1 MRTSSDNFNPDNGG
15 HKNGADNGNKP
26 LPYRPAGVS
35 PIASAPFN
43 AELARLQRTLIDG
56 DEKKNRLKLL
66 DYLGLLWRGKWIIL
80 ACLIATGSLAAYYTY
95 SLPFIYESSLQIL
108 VNEREQSVPL
118 LTSPSY
124 WTNSDR
130 ELKKELQILTSRPIL
145 EKTAARL
152 MDIRYVDTSTR
163 TAVLPV
169 IAAAETKLA
178 PRFLKSTP
186 QEAHSLMV
194 DQVVASL
201 RKMIIVTPSKDA
213 DIIQVT
219 THAGDP
225 HEAALISN
233 VYADIYIADNLEQNS
248 RKAKQMKQFVSKQ
261 MEITRDSLSKQEVDL
276 KEYLEENGILGLD
289 LQSSDL
295 VAAKSKLE
303 NEAAQTQIEISTL
316 SRKLQEA
323 KRQYAEVDSTFPAE
337 FASGSWVYATKLQE
351 QIAERTIRK
360 NLMNSKEF
368 KGASTLGYENMMRKE
383 DQELAMLKHQL
394 DSVVTKLKDS
404 KVTAALNPSRDGD
417 MPTMAVSSLKRQI
430 FEDEIALQALK
441 AQYGA
446 IMAAKGEIERK
457 IAMVPS
463 QELDV
468 QRLQRE
474 KTALDKIYKEL
485 NEEYNKK
492 VLEEQSVTPTARIF
506 EPALPVLKPVSPNRT
521 ANIAVGIFIGLAIGV
536 GIALLLAYSDT
547 TVHSPDELEKNGFTV
562 LTTIPLIPSGALT
575 YDVREGDALA
585 QRLNGRASSH
595 LIAHIQPKAPI
606 AEAYRSLRTAVQFA
620 GIEEPARKILVASSV
635 PQEGKST
642 TSTNL
647 AITLAQSGARTLLID
662 CDLRR
667 PTQNSVFGLPREPGL
682 VNCLIGTKR
691 LEEAIHPS
699 GVPNLDILTS
709 GTIPP
714 NPSELIGSRR
724 MREML
729 TELEDHYDMIII
741 DSPPVGAVTDAVI
754 LSTLADTTILV
765 VRAHKTKMEF
775 LEKARE
781 GLERVNMPLLGV
793 VLNDFD
799 VSQSYGSASY
809 RYYRYYRYY
818 NYYGGLEDEQAGKS
832 RKDRRARAALKEFRS
847 ESKEIRN
854 GS

>member
-1 MRTSSDNFNPDNGG
+1 MSTSSDNFNPDSDRNR
-15 HKNGADNGNKP
+15 NGNKP
-26 LPYRPAGVS
+26 LPYRPSGVS
-35 PIASAPFN
+35 PLATAPFN

-80 ACLIATGSLAAYYTY
+80 ACLVVTGSLAAYYTY

-108 VNEREQSVPL
+108 VNEREQSMQL
-118 LTSPSY
+118 LASPSY
-124 WTNSDR
+124 WSNSDR

-145 EKTAARL
+145 EKTAMRL
-152 MDIRYVDTSTR
+152 MDLRYVDTSIKT
-163 TAVLPV
+163 TVLPV
-169 IAAAETKLA
+169 LSTAETKLA
-178 PRFLKSTP
+178 PRLLNSTP
-186 QEAHSLMV
+186 QEARLMMV
-194 DQVVASL
+194 DQLVTSL
-201 RKMIIVTPSKDA
+201 RKMITVTPSKDA

-233 VYADIYIADNLEQNS
+233 VYAEIYIADNLEQNS

-261 MEITRDSLSKQEVDL
+261 MDITRDSLSKQEVDL
-276 KEYLEENGILGLD
+276 KDYLESNGILGLD

-323 KRQYAEVDSTFPAE
+323 KRQYAEVDSSFSAE

-351 QIAERTIRK
+351 QIADLTVRK

-368 KGASTLGYENMMRKE
+368 KGASTLGYENTMRQVEQQLALLKKE
-383 DQELAMLKHQL
+383 L
-394 DSVVTKLKDS
+394 DSVVTKLKNS
-404 KVTAALNPSRDGD
+404 KVSAAINPGRDGA
-417 MPTMAVSSLKRQI
+417 MPTMAVSGLKRQI

-441 AQYGA
+441 AQFAA
-446 IMAAKGEIERK
+446 INSAKGEIEHK
-457 IAMVPS
+457 ISLVPS

-562 LTTIPLIPSGALT
+562 LTTIPLIPSGALN
-575 YDVREGDALA
+575 YDIKESDVLSK
-585 QRLNGRASSH
+585 RLNGRASSH
-595 LIAHIQPKAPI
+595 LITHIQPKAPI

-682 VNCLIGTKR
+682 VNCLIGAKR

-729 TELEDHYDMIII
+729 AELEEHYDMIII

-818 NYYGGLEDEQAGKS
+818 NYYGGLEEEDAGKD
-832 RKDRRARAALKEFRS
+832 RKSRRAGAVLKEFKN
-847 ESKEIRN
+847 ETKELKN
-854 GS
+854 GV